1 MLGTLARWVMGTYMA
16 FLESRMNAAVIS
28 TMGLAASRC
37 LSRVLLSR
45 ERGRPELPSMQG
57 IDGP

>member
-1 MLGTLARWVMGTYMA
+1 MGTYMA